1 MHLTEDTVEKL
12 LKGQLAGEE
21 KDQAVQHLLSQC
33 PECIQLAH
41 TVAARF
47 GMAYLAG
54 RFRKSKP
61 QRGEPKKEDPVFE
74 KLKGLGP
81 EVRAKL
87 VNERLVAAG
96 QWASLQKHPQARRL
110 AIIAADPVMHT
121 WGLYDRLLDAARE
134 IAPASPERGIEIAFL
149 ALAVADQLDPQQYGE
164 ARIVDLKAAATAVL
178 GNCKR
183 VAEDFEGARTDLEQA
198 LALLQEGTGDPLER
212 ANVLS
217 LQGSWNVDLGFFEA
231 GEKLFVQAIQIY
243 EEAGET
249 RLIGRTMLKQ
259 ATAVGY
265 VDPERA
271 VSILDEATDYINSI
285 TEPLLELCMRHSLAV
300 FLNDAGRTQEA
311 IGVLEDSRGL
321 YKQFPNPLFQL
332 RLRWLEG
339 RINRSLQNLREAEET
354 FERVA
359 ADFLERG
366 LSQAYLLCSI
376 DLAEVVHAQGDRT
389 RTLQICMSLY
399 RALESWH
406 MHNEGL
412 SVMLLFVNAIRED
425 TVQQQAFL
433 NLARYIRRAWHLP
446 QRVEDPVH

>member
-21 KDQAVQHLLSQC
+21 KDEAVQHLLSQC

-61 QRGEPKKEDPVFE
+61 QRSEPKKDDPVLE
-74 KLKGLGP
+74 KLKSLGP

-87 VNERLVAAG
+87 INERLLAAG

-110 AIIAADPVMHT
+110 AIIAADPTMHT

-134 IAPASPERGIEIAFL
+134 IAPASPERGIEIALL
-149 ALAVADQLDPQQYGE
+149 ALAVADQLDPQQHGD
-164 ARIVDLKAAATAVL
+164 ARIVDFKAAATAVL

-198 LALLQEGTGDPLER
+198 LALFEEGTGDPLER

-231 GEKLFVQAIQIY
+231 GEKLFEQAIQIY

-265 VDPERA
+265 VDPDRA

-285 TEPLLELCMRHSLAV
+285 TEPLLELCMRHSLALY
-300 FLNDAGRTQEA
+300 LNDAGRTQEA

-321 YKQFPNPLFQL
+321 YKQFPNRIFQL

-339 RINRSLQNLREAEET
+339 RINRSLQHLREAEET

-366 LSQAYLLCSI
+366 LPQEYLLCSI
-376 DLAEVVHAQGDRT
+376 DLAEVVYAQGDHT
-389 RTLQICMSLY
+389 RTLQICTSLH

-406 MHNEGL
+406 MHSEGL
-412 SVMLLFVNAIRED
+412 SVMLLFVSAIRED
-425 TVQQQAFL
+425 TVQQQGFL
-433 NLARYIRRAWHLP
+433 DLARYIRKAWYLP
-446 QRVEDPVH
+446 EGGEDPVQ

>member
-1 MHLTEDTVEKL
+1 MHLTEDTAEKL
-12 LKGQLAGEE
+12 LKGQLSGEE
-21 KDQAVQHLLSQC
+21 RDDAVRHLLSHC
-33 PECIQLAH
+33 PECIQLAQ
-41 TVAARF
+41 TVAERF

-54 RFRKSKP
+54 RFRKPKP
-61 QRGEPKKEDPVFE
+61 RKSEPKKEDPDLE
-74 KLKGLGP
+74 KLKGLGA
-81 EVRAKL
+81 EERARL
-87 VNERLVAAG
+87 IDERLVAAG

-110 AIIAADPVMHT
+110 AIIAADPAMHT

-134 IAPASPERGIEIAFL
+134 IAPASPEQGIEIALL
-149 ALAVADQLDPQQYGE
+149 ALAVADELNPQRYEE
-164 ARIVDLKAAATAVL
+164 ARIVDFKAAATAVL

-183 VAEDFEGARTDLEQA
+183 IAEDFGGSRTDLERA
-198 LALLQEGTGDPLER
+198 LAMLQDGTGDPLER

-217 LQGSWNVDLGFFEA
+217 LQGSWHVDLGFFEA
-231 GEKLFVQAIQIY
+231 GENFFEQAIKIY
-243 EEAGET
+243 EEAGEMHM
-249 RLIGRTMLKQ
+249 IGRTLINK

-265 VDPERA
+265 TDPDRA

-285 TEPLLELCMRHSLAV
+285 TEPLLELCMRHSLAL

-321 YKQFPNPLFQL
+321 YKQFPNRLYQL

-339 RINRSLQNLREAEET
+339 RINRSLRHLREAEET

-366 LSQAYLLCSI
+366 LPQEYLLCSI
-376 DLAEVVHAQGDRT
+376 DLAEVVYAQGDRT
-389 RTLQICMSLY
+389 RTLQICTSLY

-412 SVMLLFVNAIRED
+412 SVMLLLVNAIREG
-425 TVQQQAFL
+425 TVQEQAFVDL
-433 NLARYIRRAWHLP
+433 SRYMRKAWYLP
-446 QRVEDPVH
+446 QGKEDLVQ